1 MTILNKY
8 KDTLDDFIN
17 SSNIE
22 LLDWPKLINK
32 GLHNI
37 FKFESSWM
45 GLLESNY
52 YLDSKNVLN
61 ISLELVPKT

>member
-37 FKFESSWM
+37 FKFESS
-45 GLLESNY
+45 
-52 YLDSKNVLN
+52 
-61 ISLELVPKT
+61 